1 MGTFVYRARR
11 QEIRRAYAME
21 CHVVRDR
28 DFREIGG
35 KVLDLSPNGMQVS
48 VDDAV
53 LPGDTC
59 LVSFR
64 ATPLNLWFDTDAVV
78 TRLLRGRRPGDPGG
92 LALGLEFTSL
102 DPVAK
107 LILRGFLRHV
117 PPPLPRRDLV
127 IDYARTI
134 GKILSLQEAA

>member
-1 MGTFVYRARR
+1 MATFVYRTRR
-11 QEIRRAYAME
+11 QEIRRAHVME

-28 DFREIGG
+28 DFREVGG
-35 KVLDLSPNGMQVS
+35 RVLDLSPNGMLVG

-53 LPGDTC
+53 QVGETV

-64 ATPLNLWFDTDAVV
+64 ATPLNLWFDTDATV
-78 TRLLRGRRPGDPGG
+78 TRLLRGRRPGDPSGM
-92 LALGLEFTSL
+92 ALGLVFTSL
-102 DPVAK
+102 DPVAR

-127 IDYARTI
+127 IDYARTV
-134 GKILSLQEAA
+134 GRILSMPAAA

>member
-28 DFREIGG
+28 DFREVGG
-35 KVLDLSPNGMQVS
+35 KVLDLSPNGMLVA
-48 VDDAV
+48 VDDGV
-53 LPGDTC
+53 PVGDSV

-64 ATPLNLWFDTDAVV
+64 ATPLNLWFDTDAIV
-78 TRLLRGRRPGDPGG
+78 TRSLAGRRPGDPSG

-102 DPVAK
+102 DAVAR

-117 PPPLPRRDLV
+117 PPPLPQRALV
-127 IDYARTI
+127 IDYARTV
-134 GKILSLQEAA
+134 GRILSMSEAA